1 MCDGDAES
9 SRAEPENSTKIYRVE
24 EKERERTNG
33 PTCVKCTKA
42 LHPQSKVFLT
52 VGSLGDSIPQPAL

>member
-9 SRAEPENSTKIYRVE
+9 NRAEPENSPRYRVK

-33 PTCVKCTKA
+33 PTCVKYTKV